1 MKKVI
6 LYISILLLI
15 ISLIVILKRIIPIK
29 PFYINDEYYESSLIK
44 EITIEELN
52 KLTEE
57 KKSFGL
63 FIYQPMCIVSSNF
76 NEIVTS
82 YSKTNQIT
90 FYKIEF
96 SKIKG
101 TSLNKKITYYPS
113 FVLYKEG
120 NVKTYLD
127 ATKNSDI
134 EYFSSE
140 KGFSK
145 WINRY
150 LKLKE
155 NTESEAEKEETKED
169 TTINNEGEI
178 TLEGVTKTDGKVN
191 IYFFWGNGCPHCKE
205 EFKFLSEIE
214 TEYKELYNLHAY
226 EVWYN
231 EENEKILKEFGKRL
245 NIEIKGVPFTI
256 IGEKVFSGFG
266 PNTKEEIKEAI
277 KTESQNNYDI
287 YFDKKEIEN

>member
-1 MKKVI
+1 
-6 LYISILLLI
+6 
-15 ISLIVILKRIIPIK
+15 
-29 PFYINDEYYESSLIK
+29 
-44 EITIEELN
+44 
-52 KLTEE
+52 
-57 KKSFGL
+57 
-63 FIYQPMCIVSSNF
+63 MCIVSSNF

-287 YFDKKEIEN
+287 YFEN